1 LPPQSLVL
9 ALSPLLDERGLG
21 ALVDLRGRGFDMA
34 ILDISPLGHIGPARD
49 EAEELSLRLWR
60 MWRGAVR
67 YRYELMGV
75 PVIEWREGMPLA
87 AAIEEVRSFRR
98 YAGRRHV

>member
-1 LPPQSLVL
+1 
-9 ALSPLLDERGLG
+9 
-21 ALVDLRGRGFDMA
+21 
-34 ILDISPLGHIGPARD
+34 
-49 EAEELSLRLWR
+49 

-98 YAGRRHV
+98 YAGRPHVSP